1 MEKERRKL
9 KMILEKNETRR
20 LLQIL
25 RVLCGP
31 MRFRILMA
39 LKYLGQNGL
48 TITNIALILNA
59 SPSRISH
66 QMKILKAYKLVAV
79 KKRNREVWY
88 VLADH
93 RAAKYLSGIGI

>member
-1 MEKERRKL
+1 MKL
-9 KMILEKNETRR
+9 ILEKNETRR
-20 LLQIL
+20 LLRTL
-25 RVLCGP
+25 RVLGGL

-48 TITNIALILNA
+48 TVTNLGLMLDV

-66 QMKILKAYKLVAV
+66 QMRILKDYKLVAV

-93 RAAKYLSGIGI
+93 RAEKYLSGIGI

>member
-1 MEKERRKL
+1 
-9 KMILEKNETRR
+9 MILERNEVKQ
-20 LLQIL
+20 LLQTL

-48 TITNIALILNA
+48 TVTNIALILNA
-59 SPSRISH
+59 SSSRISH
-66 QMKILKAYKLVAV
+66 QLKILKDYNLIRI

-93 RAAKYLSGIGI
+93 RAEKYLSGIGI